1 MQNMWDERF
10 STPEYLYG
18 KEPNQFLQD
27 SFNKHKSLFIEP
39 ILMLGDGEG
48 RNGVFLASHN
58 LEVYSLDFSKVALE
72 KAKKLAEEKNT
83 KLQLIFEDVTKFE
96 FVPNYWGSIILIYLH
111 LLEEERTKLYDK
123 ISKSLKPGGIFLL
136 EVFSKEQ
143 INYQSGGPKNLD
155 LLYSLEELKTNFKD
169 FEIIVANKLIIN
181 LNEGY
186 LHKGEG
192 SVIRFLAQKQNKN
205 GD

>member
-123 ISKSLKPGGIFLL
+123 IKKSLKPGGIFLL
-136 EVFSKEQ
+136 EVFLKEQ

-169 FEIIVANKLIIN
+169 FEIIVADKLIIN
-181 LNEGY
+181 LNKGY

>member
-1 MQNMWDERF
+1 MQIMWDERF

-72 KAKKLAEEKNT
+72 KAKK
-83 KLQLIFEDVTKFE
+83 
-96 FVPNYWGSIILIYLH
+96 
-111 LLEEERTKLYDK
+111 
-123 ISKSLKPGGIFLL
+123 
-136 EVFSKEQ
+136 
-143 INYQSGGPKNLD
+143 
-155 LLYSLEELKTNFKD
+155 
-169 FEIIVANKLIIN
+169 
-181 LNEGY
+181 
-186 LHKGEG
+186 
-192 SVIRFLAQKQNKN
+192 
-205 GD
+205 